1 MRNFEGKE
9 AKRQPF
15 PVTNDSTDDQATT
28 NITII
33 QVSSPLHSRKT
44 KEKST
49 TQLELPDVATEDEN
63 YRSNVQIIPSNF
75 TPTLPAVTA
84 NPVEAKVTTVQ
95 VSSYGKIVNPIVL
108 SSICRNIAASK
119 EAAPTDAP
127 SNTIRS
133 FSSITNIPIN
143 ADNPTSSNT
152 TQLHYEQVFANS
164 PTSTPKATDGQNVPL
179 SSKFNFG
186 KQKSTSQNEVH
197 INRIDLSKSDSED
210 VTTVSNGSGSSTS
223 FTVLVAASTSETLR
237 TLLPSSARNVVKHSS
252 TNQIRENS
260 IASSQSPFIRPLLT
274 RGVTEA
280 VIQRP
285 SRKDTN
291 LISRGRNKPQL
302 VSTLK
307 NELFELRH

>member
-9 AKRQPF
+9 AKRQPL
-15 PVTNDSTDDQATT
+15 PVTNDSTDDQATS

-44 KEKST
+44 KDKST
-49 TQLELPDVATEDEN
+49 TQLELPDEDEN

-75 TPTLPAVTA
+75 TPTIPAVAT

-108 SSICRNIAASK
+108 SNICRNVAASK
-119 EAAPTDAP
+119 EAVPTDAP

-179 SSKFNFG
+179 SSKFNFA

-197 INRIDLSKSDSED
+197 INRINLSKSDSED

-223 FTVLVAASTSETLR
+223 FTVLVANTSETLR
-237 TLLPSSARNVVKHSS
+237 TVLPSSARNVVKHSS
-252 TNQIRENS
+252 TNQIRENT
-260 IASSQSPFIRPLLT
+260 IASQSPFIRPLLT
-274 RGVTEA
+274 RGATEA

-302 VSTLK
+302 VNTLK
-307 NELFELRH
+307 NELFEL